1 MFLTVVFLST
11 TRTLIQQASILDMN
25 SIFNELENGILALPN
40 ISHIERNDE
49 VLFNDFFSQNKE
61 TLDYGNSWPYIVQ
74 STFFKGYK
82 YFDGDTLIA
91 FTLKEPNKLPFVIT
105 KALGKAALEKTIL
118 LANKLH
124 KLSNEKVILKNLSD
138 KQFDFFRK
146 NGFSDYPKG
155 DCWNNFYNYD
165 DDSFPETVIQ
175 LRPLMDKKGEDYKSL
190 RYHLNHFSK
199 KVGFEIKEYDLSNH
213 LSDANNVLNYWVNSI
228 KERYPK
234 HLQNDP
240 IYLHS
245 VDLHRK
251 YISELPA
258 GKNGQHYF
266 ANILYANNQPA
277 GFALLSKISDKCVGV
292 YSNFCKNSHK
302 GLSETLL
309 YYSLARAYAAGF
321 EFANFGGAEFE
332 NLLEFRYK
340 FNPMTHLQRHH
351 AILYP
356 KKVRE

>member
-1 MFLTVVFLST
+1 
-11 TRTLIQQASILDMN
+11 
-25 SIFNELENGILALPN
+25 
-40 ISHIERNDE
+40 
-49 VLFNDFFSQNKE
+49 
-61 TLDYGNSWPYIVQ
+61 
-74 STFFKGYK
+74 
-82 YFDGDTLIA
+82 
-91 FTLKEPNKLPFVIT
+91 
-105 KALGKAALEKTIL
+105 
-118 LANKLH
+118 
-124 KLSNEKVILKNLSD
+124 
-138 KQFDFFRK
+138 
-146 NGFSDYPKG
+146 
-155 DCWNNFYNYD
+155 
-165 DDSFPETVIQ
+165 
-175 LRPLMDKKGEDYKSL
+175 MDKKGEDYKSL

-302 GLSETLL
+302 GLSGTLL
-309 YYSLARAYAAGF
+309 IIHQQEPMLQVLNLQY
-321 EFANFGGAEFE
+321 GAEFAI
-332 NLLEFRYK
+332 FRIRYK
-340 FNPMTHLQRHH
+340 FNPRPSTKASRNTLS
-351 AILYP
+351 
-356 KKVRE
+356 